1 MVQVYRFVISH
12 PISKDIFVISIPH
25 KLGILVCLY
34 YYCTPLLFTHTIPH
48 SDSYFPPPFLRRI
61 PLSKPTSFQM
71 TSGIDVGQ
79 LNQGLRDM
87 SLNSRQNKGWEVKG
101 YVTGDGSRR
110 DWATWDNPAAKKNG
124 GLGFNLGK
132 IDDEDVDGSE
142 DDLASDD
149 YDSDDSQKSHDS
161 RKKNPW
167 LAEFFGTLDD
177 LTADQIN
184 EPARQWHCPAC
195 RNGPGSICWYRGMKS
210 FLTHVKTK
218 GTRRPKLHRDFSELL
233 DEELC
238 RRGVVMVPSGEA
250 YGRWK
255 GLDKE
260 FQDREI
266 IWPPMVIVMNTQ
278 LEQDENGKWTGIG
291 TQELLE
297 YFDSYEA
304 MRARNSFGPEG
315 HTGMSVLIFDTSA
328 VGYFNAERLSN
339 HFNRQG
345 LDKNAWNHHPNLFTP
360 DCKRQLYGFMA
371 TKQDLD
377 ILNQHSPGKLKL
389 KFELASYQ
397 EKVVD
402 QLKKMSEDSQELLRY
417 KKKIAKQER
426 STKALEDAFWLV
438 SQKLRKL
445 EEENKIVRQRSQQ
458 YHEQNKEEMDSQE
471 KFFKDQLKVIQDAR
485 DANKRQSEKSCAVAD
500 ARQRK
505 KVENTMKP
513 QTKETEEERER
524 MKILHEKEMAEMK
537 NKHEKDETQVE
548 EFTAKSEI

>member
-142 DDLASDD
+142 
-149 YDSDDSQKSHDS
+149 
-161 RKKNPW
+161 
-167 LAEFFGTLDD
+167 
-177 LTADQIN
+177 
-184 EPARQWHCPAC
+184 
-195 RNGPGSICWYRGMKS
+195 
-210 FLTHVKTK
+210 